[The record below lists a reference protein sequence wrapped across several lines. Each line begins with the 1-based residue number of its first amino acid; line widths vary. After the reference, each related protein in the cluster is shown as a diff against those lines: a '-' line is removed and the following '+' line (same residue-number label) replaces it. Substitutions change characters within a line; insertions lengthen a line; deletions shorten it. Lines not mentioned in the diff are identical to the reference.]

1 MNFSSLLLSAL
12 AFAAIYPLY
21 FWIPVNDPFK
31 QKSRKFNI
39 ALPNTIGGIVLVS
52 VWLID
57 IPLSLKIIVTVWK
70 TVLFAVSRYSLR
82 QEYPD
87 PKLMTLPC
95 LLGIYAFIRLQAHF
109 AVSGETVALI
119 GILGR

>member
-1 MNFSSLLLSAL
+1 MNFSIFILSAL

-21 FWIPVNDPFK
+21 FWIHVDDSFRSK
-31 QKSRKFNI
+31 FRKFNL
-39 ALPNTIGGIVLVS
+39 ALPNVIGGFVLVS

-70 TVLFAVSRYSLR
+70 AVLVSVSRFSWK

-95 LLGIYAFIRLQAHF
+95 LFGIYAFIRLQAYF
-109 AVSGETVALI
+109 SVSGEAIALI
-119 GILGR
+119 GIFGG